1 MDLYESHKDHRDK
14 FEILAFHDNSAKDF
28 DELDKKCDQ
37 PRKLY
42 WQGKN
47 LPFPILLDS
56 TGQTLKTY
64 EIRAFPTT
72 ILIDPEGKLVGEA
85 SEEQLEAK
93 LPALPVETRLAKA
106 LDRNVT
112 YSFDNTELKQAVE
125 ILSKVSRI
133 PIRLDPAAL
142 KTVGI
147 TPETHVPYTMS
158 GLVTLRSA
166 LNLLLCAYDLA
177 AMKDEKGLVIVY
189 RKRGETSS
197 PELSEMQ
204 RFCAKRIEE
213 VLNKPMTFEF
223 KDKKLAEVATH
234 FENATMESFVLD
246 PAARKAGLL
255 DPAASVTGSAK
266 GEPLGKGLAKLL
278 DPLGLK
284 AIVRDEVVIVTTKSP
299 AN

>member
-1 MDLYESHKDHRDK
+1 MELYEDHKDHRDK

-28 DELDKKCDQ
+28 DELDKKCEQ

-56 TGQTLKTY
+56 TGQTIKTY
-64 EIRAFPTT
+64 DIHAFPTT

-85 SEEQLEAK
+85 GEEQLEAK
-93 LPALPVETRLAKA
+93 LPALPIETRLAKA
-106 LDRNVT
+106 LDKNVT

-125 ILSKVSRI
+125 MLSKLSRI
-133 PIRLDPAAL
+133 PIRLDAAAL
-142 KTVGI
+142 KTAGI

-158 GLVTLRSA
+158 GVVTLRSA

-177 AMKDEKGLVIVY
+177 AMKDEKGLVIVH
-189 RKRGETSS
+189 RKRGETTS

-204 RFCAKRIEE
+204 RFCSKRIEE
-213 VLNKPMTFEF
+213 VLTKPMSFDF
-223 KDKKLAEVATH
+223 KDKKLADVAMH
-234 FENATMESFVLD
+234 FERATTENFVLD

-266 GEPLGKGLAKLL
+266 DEPLGKGLAKLL
-278 DPLGLK
+278 DPLGLRV
-284 AIVRDEVVIVTTKSP
+284 IVRDEVVIITTKSP
-299 AN
+299 